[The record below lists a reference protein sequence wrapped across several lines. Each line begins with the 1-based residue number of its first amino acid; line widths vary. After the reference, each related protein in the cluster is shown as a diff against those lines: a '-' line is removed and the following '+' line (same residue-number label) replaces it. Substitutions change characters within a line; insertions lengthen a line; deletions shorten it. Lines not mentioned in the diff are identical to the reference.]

1 MASEKLN
8 ESMISNQEPPSA
20 TEIPQDTQPK
30 ETEGEEILQNS
41 FGNFNDYES
50 EKMNDSMLSA
60 NQERELPGGHTRGLK
75 TPERRNKGE
84 EEGRVG
90 ERVEEADFDAFEE
103 MGSERLDDSMVSER
117 ET

>member
-20 TEIPQDTQPK
+20 TGIPPNIQPK
-30 ETEGEEILQNS
+30 ETEDEILQNS
-41 FGNFNDYES
+41 FGNFIDYES

-90 ERVEEADFDAFEE
+90 ERVEEADFEAFEE
-103 MGSERLDDSMVSER
+103 MGSERLDDSMVSEK